1 MTYFISKKFLTLYMD
16 KTTLKTINVSD
27 KGQIT
32 IPREIQTLLGIKKG
46 DRLLLAAKNKKLLI
60 QKASSLEKKIDDDF
74 KDLVK
79 LSEKTA
85 KKLWDNKDDEIWT
98 KV

>member
-1 MTYFISKKFLTLYMD
+1 MN
-16 KTTLKTINVSD
+16 KTTLKTINVTA

-46 DRLLLAAKNKKLLI
+46 DRLILAAKDKKLLI
-60 QKASSLEKKIDDDF
+60 QKATSLEKKIDDDF
-74 KDLVK
+74 KDLLK

-85 KKLWDNKDDEIWT
+85 KDLWDNKYDEIWN

>member
-1 MTYFISKKFLTLYMD
+1 MD
-16 KTTLKTINVSD
+16 ETTLKTINVSN

-46 DRLLLAAKNKKLLI
+46 DRLILAAKNKKLLI
-60 QKASSLEKKIDDDF
+60 QKASSLEKKIEDDF
-74 KDLVK
+74 KDLLR

-85 KKLWDNKDDEIWT
+85 KSLWDNKEDEIWN

>member
-1 MTYFISKKFLTLYMD
+1 MK

-32 IPREIQTLLGIKKG
+32 IPREIQTMLGIKKG
-46 DRLLLAAKNKKLLI
+46 DRLILAAKNKRLLI
-60 QKASSLEKKIDDDF
+60 QKASNLERQIEDDF
-74 KDLVK
+74 KDLLK

-85 KKLWDNKDDEIWT
+85 KKLWNNKEDEIWN

>member
-1 MTYFISKKFLTLYMD
+1 MK
-16 KTTLKTINVSD
+16 KTTLKIIKVTD

-32 IPREIQTLLGIKKG
+32 IPREIQTLLEIRKG
-46 DRLLLAAKNKKLLI
+46 DRLILATKDKKLLI
-60 QKASSLEKKIDDDF
+60 QKASNLEKKIDDDF
-74 KDLVK
+74 KDLLK

-85 KKLWDNKDDEIWT
+85 KNLWDNKYDETWN